1 MRVQRRFFIGLEYA
15 FVARVHVA
23 DLHDFVLAFV
33 RVQSA
38 LFRTFEVAEIALFL
52 DHRLLNLFLG
62 RASGDRRLA
71 FAFELGRCGARTIFI
86 SL

>member
-1 MRVQRRFFIGLEYA
+1 MRVQRRLFIGLEYA

-52 DHRLLNLFLG
+52 DRLLNLFLG